1 MFQKSNWK
9 EPIYKS
15 DLRKVLLYGLL
26 TAILVGILGGEL
38 DYALYLVNFNI
49 SIGLILLAIAV
60 GIMIRRA
67 YFNYH
72 ILYPVLS
79 IPFLLVGLLFLHFT
93 YYSFIFG
100 DVLFTISQPY
110 VYLWYVEM
118 PVLNLINGIK
128 EPNTLYIIYGIF
140 DIVIFAFSF
149 WYCYRLSKGRS

>member
-26 TAILVGILGGEL
+26 TAILVGILGGAL
-38 DYALYLVNFNI
+38 DYSLSLVSFNL
-49 SIGLILLAIAV
+49 SIGLLLLSISI

-93 YYSFIFG
+93 FYSFRLGFLG
-100 DVLFTISQPY
+100 AISQPN

-118 PVLNLINGIK
+118 PVINLINGILGHD
-128 EPNTLYIIYGIF
+128 TLLLIYGVL
-140 DIVIFAFSF
+140 DIIIFAFSF